1 MQVFLPYADFEK
13 SVKALDD
20 SRLRKQALESTQ
32 LLDIMFDLPTKTG
45 KPRKGWLNHPAFKAW
60 QYNPGALIEHLIYN
74 VIEIEIRG
82 FKTDYAKSKL
92 DQYAVFTTSL
102 KKPIWLGDEEIHS
115 SHRAR
120 LLQKGF
126 EAKLKYGEKAD
137 AIINWYSEWKWLEM
151 DDEDLFNKEY
161 LWATNISENNYEKIQ
176 KVSKNA
182 LKTKKKLIE
191 VYGKNPFH
199 SLPYNKYE

>member
-1 MQVFLPYADFEK
+1 MPYADFDK

-45 KPRKGWLNHPAFKAW
+45 KPRKGWLNHPAFIAW
-60 QYNPGALIEHLIYN
+60 QYNPGALIEHLLCN
-74 VIEIEIRG
+74 VAELDKRG

-102 KKPIWLGDEEIHS
+102 KRPIWLGDEEIHS

-126 EAKLKYGEKAD
+126 EEKLKNRKNADETIKWYSQFEWEELNDPELFKKEYSWPINITEASYDKEVRVSKDMFKVKVSLIETYGE
-137 AIINWYSEWKWLEM
+137 
-151 DDEDLFNKEY
+151 
-161 LWATNISENNYEKIQ
+161 
-176 KVSKNA
+176 
-182 LKTKKKLIE
+182 
-191 VYGKNPFH
+191 NPWMQ
-199 SLPYNKYE
+199 